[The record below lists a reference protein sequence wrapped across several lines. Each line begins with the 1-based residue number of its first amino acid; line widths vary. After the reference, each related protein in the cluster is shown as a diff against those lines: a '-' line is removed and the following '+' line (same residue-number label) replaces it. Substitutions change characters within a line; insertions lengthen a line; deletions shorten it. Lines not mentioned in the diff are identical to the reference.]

1 LDLIFLS
8 SEHQKGYPQI
18 AFLMKHSC
26 SMTRNKIVMRYF
38 VLLFRFTSDA
48 WQ

>member
-1 LDLIFLS
+1 
-8 SEHQKGYPQI
+8 
-18 AFLMKHSC
+18 
-26 SMTRNKIVMRYF
+26 MTRNKIVMRYF